1 MISPRKGKI
10 IISKELY
17 DSTEINDALFKLE
30 MKVYKVDYMPFQ
42 DWYEIYFTSKYLD
55 EIPDSQEPALITIEI
70 TRYGF
75 SFKKVKHD

>member
-30 MKVYKVDYMPFQ
+30 MKVYKVDYIPFQ
-42 DWYEIYFTSKYLD
+42 DWYEIYFTSKYLPAYLATY
-55 EIPDSQEPALITIEI
+55 IFSHSNILASFVLVLPHLSQ
-70 TRYGF
+70 
-75 SFKKVKHD
+75 

>member
-1 MISPRKGKI
+1 MISSRKGKI

-17 DSTEINDALFKLE
+17 DSADINDALFKLE
-30 MKVYKVDYMPFQ
+30 MKVYKVDYIPFQ

-55 EIPDSQEPALITIEI
+55 EIPDSQEPTPINIEI
-70 TRYGF
+70 TGYGF